1 MADRSWASLARTLVR
16 EAARVEHAIVGLDD
30 DWLEGW
36 CAGMRDAARL
46 LEVSARQN
54 PEETA
59 ECGEGEQD
67 HDDEPELVG
76 LHALHDT
83 EQAQQQDDDEHSDDD
98 AEDVHAR
105 TPSTLSR

>member
-1 MADRSWASLARTLVR
+1 MTDRSWASLAHTLVR

-36 CAGMRDAARL
+36 CVGMRDAARL
-46 LEVSARQN
+46 LEVSASQC
-54 PEETA
+54 PEQAREP
-59 ECGEGEQD
+59 GESEQD
-67 HDDEPELVG
+67 HDDEPELIG

-83 EQAQQQDDDEHSDDD
+83 EQAQEQDDDEYRDDD
-98 AEDVHAR
+98 AEDVHAS